1 MRAGNQSKSVE
12 VPDVLDFPW
21 LEEQDAEFEAN
32 QAPPPAAQKIVQFNQ
47 PLDSIAL
54 GMQLVQVLPILQQ
67 LSQQQTEIF
76 ALMKAM
82 QVQIARMQKS
92 DSNRPG
98 WLDAEEARKYLSMS
112 KNTFDKY
119 VYTGK
124 IKVKRYRVGGKNFF
138 CVKDL
143 DLFMMT
149 WEDKTL
155 GFA

>member
-1 MRAGNQSKSVE
+1 MRAGNQSKTVE
-12 VPDVLDFPW
+12 VPGVLDFPW

-32 QAPPPAAQKIVQFNQ
+32 QPPPATQKIVQFNQ
-47 PLDSIAL
+47 PLDSIAV

-67 LSQQQTEIF
+67 LSQQQTEIS
-76 ALMKAM
+76 AVMKAM
-82 QVQIARMQKS
+82 QVQISRLQKS
-92 DSNRPG
+92 DANAPG
-98 WLDAEEARKYLSMS
+98 WLDAEKARKYLSMG
-112 KNTFDKY
+112 KNTFEKY

-124 IKVKRYRVGGKNFF
+124 IKVKRYRVGGKNYF

-143 DLFMMT
+143 DLFMRT